1 MHAMY
6 DIILFD
12 LDGTLIDSGLGITN
26 SAMYAL
32 EKYGIHIENRES
44 LRSFIGPPLL
54 DSFMNTYGFS
64 EAKAREAIDIYREY
78 YGAKGVFEITV
89 YDGLEALLTKLK
101 SAGKTVILATSKYEY
116 YALQILE
123 HIGFDQYFDLA
134 VGSNKDGS
142 RGTKAE
148 ILTYILEKQNIIDK
162 SKVVMIGD
170 RKHDIIGAKAVGID
184 SIGVLYGFGDRE
196 ELEAHGATHIAKDA
210 DEIWDIVQ

>member
-1 MHAMY
+1 MY

-32 EKYGIHIENRES
+32 EKYGIHIENRAS
-44 LRSFIGPPLL
+44 LRSFIGPPLI
-54 DSFMNTYGFS
+54 DSFMNTYGFP
-64 EAKAREAIDIYREY
+64 EEKAREAIEVYREY
-78 YGAKGVFEITV
+78 YGKKGVFEITV
-89 YDGLEALLTKLK
+89 YDGLETLLKKLK
-101 SAGKTVILATSKYEY
+101 NAGKTIILATSKYEF

-123 HIGFDQYFDLA
+123 NIGFAKYFDLA

-148 ILTYILEKQNIIDK
+148 IISYILEKQNIQDK

-170 RKHDIIGAKAVGID
+170 RKHDIIGAKTVGID

-196 ELEAHGATHIAKDA
+196 ELEVHGATHIAKDA
-210 DEIWDIVQ
+210 EEIFELIVK

>member
-1 MHAMY
+1 MY

-32 EKYGIHIENRES
+32 SKYDIHIENRES
-44 LRSFIGPPLL
+44 LRSFIGPPLI

-64 EAKAREAIDIYREY
+64 EEKAREAIEVYREY

-89 YDGLEALLTKLK
+89 YDGLEALLAKLK
-101 SAGKTVILATSKYEY
+101 NAGKTIILATSKYEF

-123 HIGFDQYFDLA
+123 NIGFAKYFDFA
-134 VGSNKDGS
+134 VGSNQDGS

-148 ILTYILEKQNIIDK
+148 IISYILESQNITDK

-170 RKHDIIGAKAVGID
+170 RKHDIIGAKTLGID

-196 ELEAHGATHIAKDA
+196 ELETHGATHIAKNA
-210 DEIWDIVQ
+210 EEIWTIVK